1 MYALKKLLLIM
12 SLLFSSSI
20 SLFFESCL
28 LCSFLRWTLFLL
40 ILLPARFEKTSI
52 ALEVVG
58 LLFSIFLSFLQ
69 NPLFC
74 ESGCNTLL
82 SILPL
87 TSLGVFFLLLLLRI
101 GREKKQN
108 PTLLENSL
116 PPLESKKFK
125 DN

>member
-28 LCSFLRWTLFLL
+28 LRWTLFLL

-108 PTLLENSL
+108 PALLENSL
-116 PPLESKKFK
+116 PPLEPKKFK